1 MPVQD
6 ARVIDMPVRGDVRG
20 EVRRDVRGDL
30 RSDAQLEGHDAPRPA
45 AVDAVRWG
53 ATLLSQLG
61 FDPQARSVNRTA
73 A

>member
-6 ARVIDMPVRGDVRG
+6 ARVIEVPVRDQVRGDVQG
-20 EVRRDVRGDL
+20 DVRGDVQFE
-30 RSDAQLEGHDAPRPA
+30 RRETPRPA

-53 ATLLSQLG
+53 AALLSQLG
-61 FDPQARSVNRTA
+61 FDPRARNSTRTA